1 MDSKINL
8 IFDYDGTIHNCF
20 KIYKP
25 SFLKACEYLE
35 SHGKIEKK
43 SYTDEQISYWL
54 GFSGDD
60 MWKMFQP
67 NLEPEWREKGRK
79 IIGHEMAEHLNNGD
93 AELFENAEKVLSELK
108 SKGYTLIFL
117 SNCREIYQQ
126 RHTKN
131 FGLNRFFDC
140 FYPAETYNFIP
151 KYEIFR
157 QFIKSSHQGDFIVI
171 GDRFHDIETAVKN
184 NLKSVGCAYGYGNS
198 DELKNADIIINSI
211 SELPEAVEKLATGHQ

>member
-1 MDSKINL
+1 MTNL
-8 IFDYDGTIHNCF
+8 IFDYDGTIHNCM

-35 SHGKIEKK
+35 ENGKIEKK

-60 MWKMFQP
+60 MWRMFQP
-67 NLEPEWREKGRK
+67 NLEQEWREKGRK
-79 IIGHEMAEHLNNGD
+79 IIGQEMAEHLDNGD
-93 AELFENAEKVLSELK
+93 ASLFDGAENVLAELK

-117 SNCREIYQQ
+117 SNCREVYQQ
-126 RHTKN
+126 KHTKN
-131 FGLNRFFDC
+131 FGLDRFFDY
-140 FYPAETYNFIP
+140 FYCAETYDFIP

-157 QFIKSSHQGDFIVI
+157 RFIKNSHEGDFIAI

-184 NLKSVGCAYGYGNS
+184 NLKSVGCAYGYGNPE
-198 DELKNADIIINSI
+198 ELKNADIIIDDI
-211 SELPEAVEKLATGHQ
+211 SELPQAVEKLESGHH

>member
-1 MDSKINL
+1 MTNL
-8 IFDYDGTIHNCF
+8 IFDYDGTIHNCM

-35 SHGKIEKK
+35 ENGKIEKK

-60 MWKMFQP
+60 MWRMFQP
-67 NLEPEWREKGRK
+67 SLEQEWREKGRK
-79 IIGHEMAEHLNNGD
+79 IIGQEMAEHLDNGD
-93 AELFENAEKVLSELK
+93 ASLFDGAENVLAELK

-117 SNCREIYQQ
+117 SNCREVYQQ
-126 RHTKN
+126 KHTKN
-131 FGLNRFFDC
+131 FGLDRFFDY
-140 FYPAETYNFIP
+140 FYCAETYDFIP

-157 QFIKSSHQGDFIVI
+157 RFIKNSYEGDFIVI

-184 NLKSVGCAYGYGNS
+184 NLKSVGCAYGYGNPE
-198 DELKNADIIINSI
+198 ELKNADIIIDDI
-211 SELPEAVEKLATGHQ
+211 SELPQAVEKLESGHQ